1 MSKNQLAGRF
11 ILYGG
16 IVELLVA
23 ALHFIMPF
31 SIGQAAE
38 INKLP
43 IDYRNYVFHATI
55 AVGLCMMC
63 FGMLSIY
70 FSRKASHGDKNA
82 WVFAMSQAALW
93 TTRAISE
100 LILPIKVPLFF
111 LSNPTTVILPMV
123 IVIVLLFLV
132 PNVILWPGKREK
144 E

>member
-1 MSKNQLAGRF
+1 MSKNQLAGRL

-31 SIGQAAE
+31 SIGQATE
-38 INKLP
+38 INGLP

-55 AVGLCMMC
+55 AVGLCMVC
-63 FGMLSIY
+63 FGVLSIY
-70 FSRKASHGDKNA
+70 FSQKASQGDKNA

-100 LILPIKVPLFF
+100 LILPINVPLFF

-123 IVIVLLFLV
+123 FVIALLFLV
-132 PNVILWPGKREK
+132 PTVILWPGKQEK